1 MKLFSFL
8 LHEVGFEPTR
18 PKPDDLKSPPL
29 DHSGIRA
36 YNTINFLRP
45 TIIFITNKKRI
56 SQVMKTILHLLF
68 VEYISSYPDSNRG
81 LKNQNLQ

>member
-36 YNTINFLRP
+36 YNTINFCD
-45 TIIFITNKKRI
+45 
-56 SQVMKTILHLLF
+56 Q
-68 VEYISSYPDSNRG
+68 
-81 LKNQNLQ
+81 Q